1 MSNCIKINK
10 KKIGEMYPSYF
21 IADIAANHD
30 GSLNKAIDLINLA
43 KESGADAAKFQHF
56 KAETIVSDHS
66 FKSLKH
72 KKLSHQSKW
81 KKSVFQVYKE
91 AEFNLKWTSILKK
104 ECDKIKI
111 DFFTS
116 PYSKELV
123 DHVDKYVPAY
133 KIGSGEITWIEII
146 KYIAAKK
153 KPYIIATG
161 AANLKDVKRAVSAAY
176 KINKKI
182 AIMQCNTNYTAE
194 NNNIN
199 YINLNVLK
207 QYKIHFPKAVLGLSD
222 HTLGHTTILGAIM
235 LGAKIFEKHFTINN
249 SHVGPD
255 HKFSMNPNTWRQMI
269 LSSRELESAIGN
281 GEKIIEN
288 NEKDTVILQR
298 RSIHL
303 KNNISKG
310 TKIKKNDLIYL
321 RPCPKDGIEPYNFKK
336 VVGKKI
342 KKNKKTGELLTIK
355 DVV

>member
-1 MSNCIKINK
+1 MNNYITIDK
-10 KKIGEMYPSYF
+10 KKIGDKYPCYF

-56 KAETIVSDHS
+56 KAETIVSDYS
-66 FKSLKH
+66 FKSLGQ

-91 AEFNLKWTSILKK
+91 AELNLKWTPILKK

-123 DHVDKYVPAY
+123 DHVDKYVSAY

-153 KPYIIATG
+153 KPYILATG
-161 AANLKDVKRAVSAAY
+161 ASNLKDVKRAVSAAY

-182 AIMQCNTNYTAE
+182 AIMQCNTNYTASNE
-194 NNNIN
+194 NLK

-207 QYKIHFPKAVLGLSD
+207 EYKKCFPRAVLGLSD
-222 HTLGHTTILGAIM
+222 HTLGHTTILGAMM

-249 SHVGPD
+249 SDIGPD
-255 HKFSMNPNTWRQMI
+255 HKFSMNPITWRQMI
-269 LSSRELESAIGN
+269 VSARELEVAMGK
-281 GEKIIEN
+281 GKKIIEN
-288 NEKDTVILQR
+288 NEKETIIVQR
-298 RSIHL
+298 RAAHTGRTIM
-303 KNNISKG
+303 KG
-310 TKIKKNDLIYL
+310 EKINKKDLIYL
-321 RPCPKDGIEPYNFKK
+321 RPCKKNGIEPYNY
-336 VVGKKI
+336 KKI
-342 KKNKKTGELLTIK
+342 LNKTTKKTIVKNSMIILK
-355 DVV
+355 DLY